1 MARPTMRDVASTAG
15 VSLKTVSRVVNSENG
30 VRPAT
35 AARVEAAIA
44 QLGFARNDVA
54 RSLRHGRANALGL
67 VIEDVANPFYSAI
80 ARTVEDVA
88 HARSHILITG
98 SCEEDAERERE
109 LVLRLLRRSVDALLI
124 VPAGDDHRYL
134 QPELDDGTP
143 IVFLDRPPRGVEA
156 DTVLLD
162 NVGGARAAVAHLLA
176 HGHERIAYVGDP
188 PPLYT
193 AAERLAGYRA
203 ALRDAGLPADEELVS
218 AGPHDAASA
227 ERAVRDLL
235 ALPADRRPTAL
246 FTANNRNTVGALRAL
261 RDGDGTVA
269 LVGFD
274 DFELADMLPVP
285 VTVVRHDPAE
295 MGRIAA
301 EMAYLRLDGDDR
313 APQRRTIDVHRRGPR
328 IRGAARA
335 MTPTAI
341 KLPPNPIRHF
351 YRGGPAIAELRG
363 IDVGGDHSP
372 EEWIGSATT
381 LFGESERGLSRM
393 PDGGLVRDALA
404 ADPEGW
410 LGAAH
415 AARFGAEPRAAGQA
429 AGRRRAPARPPPS
442 RPPVRARAPRTGLR
456 QDRGVDRP
464 RGARRRGGGRRLARG
479 RRGGH
484 AARAGSTRRTTT
496 PCSAR

>member
-1 MARPTMRDVASTAG
+1 VGRPTMRDVASSAG
-15 VSLKTVSRVVNSENG
+15 VSLKTVSRVVNSEDG

-88 HARSHILITG
+88 HAHSHILITG

-124 VPAGDDHRYL
+124 VPAGDNHRYL
-134 QPELDDGTP
+134 QPELDDGIP
-143 IVFLDRPPRGVEA
+143 IVFLDRPPHGVEA

-162 NVGGARAAVAHLLA
+162 NVGGARAAVAHLVA

-203 ALRDAGLPADEELVS
+203 ALRDAGLPADEDLVS
-218 AGPHDAASA
+218 AGPHDVAAA
-227 ERAVRDLL
+227 EQAVRDLL

-313 APQRRTIDVHRRGPR
+313 AHQRRTIACTV
-328 IRGAARA
+328 
-335 MTPTAI
+335 
-341 KLPPNPIRHF
+341 
-351 YRGGPAIAELRG
+351 
-363 IDVGGDHSP
+363 V
-372 EEWIGSATT
+372 
-381 LFGESERGLSRM
+381 
-393 PDGGLVRDALA
+393 
-404 ADPEGW
+404 
-410 LGAAH
+410 
-415 AARFGAEPRAAGQA
+415 
-429 AGRRRAPARPPPS
+429 
-442 RPPVRARAPRTGLR
+442 
-456 QDRGVDRP
+456 
-464 RGARRRGGGRRLARG
+464 ARG
-479 RRGGH
+479 SGELP
-484 AARAGSTRRTTT
+484 A
-496 PCSAR
+496 P

>member
-1 MARPTMRDVASTAG
+1 MRDVASTAG
-15 VSLKTVSRVVNSENG
+15 VSLKTVSRVVNREDG

-44 QLGFARNDVA
+44 HLGFARNDVA

-80 ARTVEDVA
+80 ARTVEDAA

-134 QPELDDGTP
+134 LPEIGAGTP

-162 NVGGARAAVAHLLA
+162 NVGGARAAVEHLLR
-176 HGHERIAYVGDP
+176 HGHERIAYVGDM

-193 AAERLAGYRA
+193 ASERLIGYRA
-203 ALRDAGLPADEELVS
+203 ALRGAGLRPDEGLVS
-218 AGPHDAASA
+218 AGSHDAASA
-227 ERAVRDLL
+227 EQATRELL
-235 ALPADRRPTAL
+235 ALPPERRPTAL
-246 FTANNRNTVGALRAL
+246 FTANNRNTIGALRAL

-295 MGRIAA
+295 MGRMAA
-301 EMAYLRLDGDDR
+301 AMAYERLDGDDGLPR
-313 APQRRTIDVHRRGPR
+313 RRTIDCAVVARGS
-328 IRGAARA
+328 G
-335 MTPTAI
+335 
-341 KLPPNPIRHF
+341 
-351 YRGGPAIAELRG
+351 ELR
-363 IDVGGDHSP
+363 
-372 EEWIGSATT
+372 
-381 LFGESERGLSRM
+381 
-393 PDGGLVRDALA
+393 
-404 ADPEGW
+404 
-410 LGAAH
+410 
-415 AARFGAEPRAAGQA
+415 
-429 AGRRRAPARPPPS
+429 AP
-442 RPPVRARAPRTGLR
+442 
-456 QDRGVDRP
+456 
-464 RGARRRGGGRRLARG
+464 
-479 RRGGH
+479 
-484 AARAGSTRRTTT
+484 
-496 PCSAR
+496 